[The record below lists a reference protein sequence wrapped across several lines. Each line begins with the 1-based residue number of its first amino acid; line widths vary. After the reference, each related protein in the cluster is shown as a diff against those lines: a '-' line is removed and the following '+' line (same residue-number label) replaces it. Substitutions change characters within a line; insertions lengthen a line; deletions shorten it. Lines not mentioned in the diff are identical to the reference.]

1 METSH
6 AIASPEAFVSQ
17 PAVLSWWRRISG
29 KMLGGPMIS
38 LGILGALVFVAV
50 FADFLAPYPYNST
63 SGYTPEVGKLRDKY
77 LPPMWQARG
86 KSQFILGTDQQG
98 RDILTRLIYG
108 SRISLKVAVAAV
120 IVSGIIG
127 TSLGILSGYI
137 GGWVDQVVMRI
148 TDSWLA
154 LPPVT
159 FAILL
164 AAVVKP
170 NEWNIVI
177 ILGVV
182 YWTRY
187 ARVIRGEV
195 LSLKE
200 RDYVRLAVVAGCSQL
215 RIMWTHLLPNIANSA
230 VVLATLQ
237 LGVVVIAE
245 ATLSFLG
252 VGVPSPQPAWGVMLN
267 DGRAGLMTG
276 SWWLSVFPGLS
287 IMLVVLAASSLGDWF
302 RVWSDPQL
310 RQL

>member
-1 METSH
+1 MEASH
-6 AIASPEAFVSQ
+6 AIPAPTYTSQ
-17 PAVLSWWRRISG
+17 ATAPSWWRRLSSRI
-29 KMLGGPMIS
+29 LNGPMIS
-38 LGILGALVFVAV
+38 LGILGTLVFVAI
-50 FADFLAPYPYNST
+50 FADFLAPYPYGGPSR
-63 SGYTPEVGKLRDKY
+63 YTPEVGELRNKY

-98 RDILTRLIYG
+98 RDILSRLIYG

-127 TSLGILSGYI
+127 TALGILSGYL
-137 GGWVDQVVMRI
+137 GGWVDQVIMRI

-200 RDYVRLAVVAGCSQL
+200 RDYVRLAVVAGCSRL
-215 RIMWTHLLPNIANSA
+215 RIMATHLLPNIANSA